1 MSLPQDA
8 SIDINEQNMRSVP
21 QGDDRYNSDVPTFN
35 NERQAGNAMRDD
47 IAMRMWEDYI
57 TRRTSQR

>member
-21 QGDDRYNSDVPTFN
+21 QEDDRYNSDVPTFN

>member
-21 QGDDRYNSDVPTFN
+21 QRDDRYNSDVPTFN
-35 NERQAGNAMRDD
+35 NEHQAGNAMRDD